1 MYNEILKKINNSEI
15 STIVFDFDYTLTTQ
29 NSESS
34 IGVFSKSLSE
44 SYYNKKKV
52 LDFFTN
58 IALSSMFYK
67 LIWYLKLKLLFKYN
81 AKSMINKINIYREF
95 RVNKSAI
102 DILKNAIGNDVDV
115 IIYSSGLEEIITKF
129 LEINN
134 IDDKKVDIKAN
145 NLRNVD
151 FSSIITPKKKKL
163 NFSSQECVLLI
174 GDKIDDLKIA
184 NNAKKILLKN
194 DELIEVS

>member
-1 MYNEILKKINNSEI
+1 MYNEILKKINKGKI

-29 NSESS
+29 NSDSS
-34 IGVFSKSLSE
+34 IGVFSKYLPE

-67 LIWYLKLKLLFKYN
+67 LIWYLKLKLLLKYN
-81 AKSMINKINIYREF
+81 AKSMIDKIDIDREF
-95 RVNKSAI
+95 KANKSTI
-102 DILKNAIGNDVDV
+102 DILKNAINNDVNV

-129 LEINN
+129 LKTNN
-134 IDDKKVDIKAN
+134 IDDKNVDIKAN

-151 FSSIITPKKKKL
+151 LSLIITPKKKKL
-163 NFSSQECVLLI
+163 NFSSQKCVLLI
-174 GDKIDDLKIA
+174 GDKKDDLKIA

-194 DELIEVS
+194 DDLIEVS

>member
-34 IGVFSKSLSE
+34 IGVFSKYLPE

-102 DILKNAIGNDVDV
+102 DILKNAIDNDVDV

-129 LEINN
+129 LKINN

-174 GDKIDDLKIA
+174 GDKIDDLKIV

>member
-34 IGVFSKSLSE
+34 IGVFSKYLSE